1 MMTQNPFLLLNR
13 LGAVAALAFSA
24 STMLAQIAAS
34 DPQAIRM
41 QVTEVGLL
49 RTLVMVD
56 ESAGDLEPHVIN
68 ALVARDFTV
77 FQDAEL
83 YSGRVTSAVMS
94 AAGERAEADLVVY
107 ARVEDRVK
115 DKYGGTTV
123 YEARAVV
130 QAVNR
135 VNGETR
141 AMQPTRWIAG
151 QRSSKPDRAQESA
164 RENAMVKGVDA
175 AVESILAR
183 AHKMMVYEAVIVNV
197 FSESA
202 LLAMMEDVAEMSG
215 IYHVKRKSF
224 DRVNNEALIEIIGE
238 PRSQS
243 YWRAHFEQNVRK
255 TKVNVQVTP
264 NDKLHSKYPDW
275 FQPPAR

>member
-1 MMTQNPFLLLNR
+1 MTPSPFILLKR
-13 LGAVAALAFSA
+13 LGAVAALALSA
-24 STMLAQIAAS
+24 STILAQIAAS
-34 DPQAIRM
+34 DPQAVRI
-41 QVTEVGLL
+41 QITEVGLL

-56 ESAGDLEPHVIN
+56 ESSGDLEPHVIN
-68 ALVARDFTV
+68 ALIARDFSV

-83 YSGRVTSAVMS
+83 YNGRVTSAVMS
-94 AAGERAEADLVVY
+94 QAGERAEADLVVY

-130 QAVNR
+130 QAINR

-141 AMQPTRWIAG
+141 AMQPTKWIAG
-151 QRSSKPDRAQESA
+151 QRSSKADRAQESA
-164 RENAMVKGVDA
+164 RENAITQGVDA

-183 AHKMMVYEAVIVNV
+183 AHKMMVHEAVIVNV
-197 FSESA
+197 FSDSA
-202 LLAMMEDVAEMSG
+202 LLAIMEYMGKMQGV
-215 IYHVKRKSF
+215 YHVKRKSF
-224 DRVNNEALIEIIGE
+224 DRQTNEALIEIIGE
-238 PRSQS
+238 PQSQT
-243 YWRAHFEQNVRK
+243 YWRAYLEGLPK

-275 FQPPAR
+275 FLPPARR

>member
-1 MMTQNPFLLLNR
+1 MMTPSPFILLKR
-13 LGAVAALAFSA
+13 LGAVAALALSA
-24 STMLAQIAAS
+24 STILAQIAAS
-34 DPQAIRM
+34 DPQAVRI
-41 QVTEVGLL
+41 QITEVGLL

-56 ESAGDLEPHVIN
+56 ESSGDLEPHVIN
-68 ALVARDFTV
+68 ALIARDFSV

-83 YSGRVTSAVMS
+83 YNGRVTSAVMS
-94 AAGERAEADLVVY
+94 QAGERAEADLVVY

-130 QAVNR
+130 QAINR

-141 AMQPTRWIAG
+141 AMQPTKWIAG
-151 QRSSKPDRAQESA
+151 QRSSKADRAQESA
-164 RENAMVKGVDA
+164 RENAITQGVDA

-183 AHKMMVYEAVIVNV
+183 AHKMMVHEAVIVNV
-197 FSESA
+197 FSDSA
-202 LLAMMEDVAEMSG
+202 LLAIMEYMGKMQGV
-215 IYHVKRKSF
+215 YHVKRKSF
-224 DRVNNEALIEIIGE
+224 DRQTNEALIEIIGE
-238 PRSQS
+238 PQSQT
-243 YWRAHFEQNVRK
+243 YWRAYLEGLPK

-275 FQPPAR
+275 FLPPARR

>member
-1 MMTQNPFLLLNR
+1 MMTPSPFLSLKR
-13 LGAVAALAFSA
+13 LGAVAALALSA
-24 STMLAQIAAS
+24 SIGLAQTAAS
-34 DPQAIRM
+34 DPQAVRVQI
-41 QVTEVGLL
+41 TEVGLL

-56 ESAGDLEPHVIN
+56 ESASDLEPHVIN
-68 ALVARDFTV
+68 ALLARDFSV
-77 FQDAEL
+77 FQDADL
-83 YSGRVTSAVMS
+83 YSGRVTSAEMM

-135 VNGETR
+135 VNGESR

-164 RENAMVKGVDA
+164 RENAIAKGVDA
-175 AVESILAR
+175 AVDSILAR
-183 AHKMMVYEAVIVNV
+183 AHKMMVHEAVIVNV

-202 LLAMMEDVAEMSG
+202 LLAIMEYMGKMEGV
-215 IYHVKRKSF
+215 YHVKRKSF
-224 DRVNNEALIEIIGE
+224 DRQTNEALIEIIGE
-238 PRSQS
+238 PRSQTF
-243 YWRAHFEQNVRK
+243 WRAYLEGLPK

-264 NDKLHSKYPDW
+264 NDKLHNKYPDW
-275 FQPPAR
+275 FLPPVRR

>member
-1 MMTQNPFLLLNR
+1 MMTQNPFLLLKR
-13 LGAVAALAFSA
+13 LGAVAALALSA
-24 STMLAQIAAS
+24 STVLAQIAAS

-41 QVTEVGLL
+41 QITEVGLL

-77 FQDAEL
+77 FQDADL

-141 AMQPTRWIAG
+141 AMQPTKWIAG

-164 RENAMVKGVDA
+164 RENAITNGVDA

-183 AHKMMVYEAVIVNV
+183 AHKMMVHEAVIVNV

-202 LLAMMEDVAEMSG
+202 LLAIMEYMGKMQG

-224 DRVNNEALIEIIGE
+224 DRETNEALIEIIGE
-238 PRSQS
+238 PRSQTF
-243 YWRAHFEQNVRK
+243 WRAYLEGLPK

-275 FQPPAR
+275 FLPPAR